1 MATRRWAGGAPRVA
15 QVQSYT
21 MGGTWE
27 VGDLITVTIGAKSW
41 SYAVTSTTIAT
52 FLPLFVTAFN
62 ALDSAN
68 YAEFKEITASAT
80 SPILYL
86 TGATA
91 GKPFVATL
99 ITTESNGGTA
109 DSQTIEGGTSATT
122 GTSVTACSSPNHWSI
137 AANWIEAAVPAN
149 GDDVVIDRGPSIL
162 HGLDQNAV
170 TLATLKIL
178 PSFLSTS
185 EIGLPSNTNPSSP
198 ASGYPEYRDQRLKIG
213 ATVVDIDTQSR
224 RVRLDLS
231 PASTTVT
238 IRNTG
243 QPVSANEKALDLKA
257 TTTANVFVQKGSV
270 GVNALS
276 GDTGTIA
283 DLNVSYRQ
291 SVESDCDVE
300 CGAGCTVTNLDQ
312 SGGQV
317 ALKNGA
323 GTVTKSAG
331 TITVEGAVTTL
342 KNRGGVCY
350 LDGTG
355 TITLLENGGECWRRG
370 LAALTITTLR
380 LFAGSRGGAGDAPVT
395 YTNDVEF
402 YECRLPSGPDDRGAD
417 VAYWNFGR
425 HKALTPAAI

>member
-1 MATRRWAGGAPRVA
+1 MA

-21 MGGTWE
+21 MAGTWE
-27 VGDLITVTIGAKSW
+27 VGDLITVTIGSKSW

-68 YAEFKEITASAT
+68 YPEFKEMTASST

-91 GKPFVATL
+91 GKPFTVT
-99 ITTESNGGTA
+99 IVTTESNGGTA

-122 GTSVTACSSPNHWSI
+122 GTSVTACSSPNHWSL
-137 AANWIEAAVPAN
+137 AANWIEGVVPTT
-149 GDDVVIDRGPSIL
+149 GDDVVIDRGPSIKY
-162 HGLDQNAV
+162 GIDQNGV

-185 EIGLPSNTNPSSP
+185 EIGLPSNMNPSAP
-198 ASGYPEYRDQRLKIG
+198 ESGYPEYRDQRLKIG
-213 ATVVDIDTQSR
+213 ATAVDIETQSR
-224 RVRLDLS
+224 RIRLDLS
-231 PASTTVT
+231 PANTTVV
-238 IRNTG
+238 IRGTG
-243 QPVSANEKALDLKA
+243 QPVSANEKAIDLKA
-257 TTTANVFVQKGSV
+257 TTTANVFIQKGSV
-270 GVNALS
+270 GVNALP

-291 SVESDCDVE
+291 SVESDSLVE
-300 CGAGCTVTNLDQ
+300 CGTGCTVTNLDQ
-312 SGGQV
+312 SGGLV
-317 ALKNGA
+317 GLKNGA

-331 TITVEGAVTTL
+331 TITIEGAVTTL

-370 LAALTITTLR
+370 FQAITITTLR
-380 LFAGSRGGAGDAPVT
+380 LFAGSRGGAGEAPVT
-395 YTNDVEF
+395 YTNDVEW

-417 VAYWNFGR
+417 VAYWSFGR
-425 HKALTPAAI
+425 HKALTPAAV